1 MFPIFERHGIVL
13 PFCLCIQSFSH
24 WHFDLWQK
32 KSPGETHR
40 HGTGDERRSAWI
52 NCKCLKSEQI
62 TREFLG
68 DWRSPSHAWLLFCV
82 NFYRSSCSALQDLVV
97 VLPMVDQEVRNKS
110 GHRSSI
116 LKHLKML
123 GMTWFPACQRI
134 LLSYPI
140 RPTPAAQVASIGS
153 LIPPRV
159 STLKVQQKQSRT
171 VLFRPFFFFFR
182 ERFWIWDWDGWM
194 DGWMDGCDLL
204 VNCWAWMYCWLN
216 RKIN

>member
-1 MFPIFERHGIVL
+1 MILSDIYIYSIHIK
-13 PFCLCIQSFSH
+13 PFFGGWVFRFFLF
-24 WHFDLWQK
+24 L
-32 KSPGETHR
+32 
-40 HGTGDERRSAWI
+40 
-52 NCKCLKSEQI
+52 LK
-62 TREFLG
+62 R
-68 DWRSPSHAWLLFCV
+68 LFCV
-82 NFYRSSCSALQDLVV
+82 NFYRSSCSRLQDLVV

-116 LKHLKML
+116 LKHFKML

-194 DGWMDGCDLL
+194 NEWMDGCDLL
-204 VNCWAWMYCWLN
+204 VNFWAWMLLAQ
-216 RKIN
+216 

>member
-116 LKHLKML
+116 LKHFKML
-123 GMTWFPACQRI
+123 GMTWFPACQTI

-171 VLFRPFFFFFR
+171 VLFRPFFFFSGRGF
-182 ERFWIWDWDGWM
+182 EFGIGMDEWMNGWM
-194 DGWMDGCDLL
+194 D
-204 VNCWAWMYCWLN
+204 VICWWIFGLECCWLN